1 MDFKVKFRIVEQF
14 LEHIRLLG
22 WYMNFLNQTE
32 RANLQLLV
40 GKVSNNRH

>member
-1 MDFKVKFRIVEQF
+1 MDFNVKFRIVEQF
-14 LEHIRLLG
+14 LEHIRPLG

-32 RANLQLLV
+32 RANLQLPV